1 MEQQDKECHN
11 RQKLRREERISP
23 QKHQRER
30 GPVDA
35 EISDSQPPKPRI
47 RATRFVFLRYSR
59 PKTGPHLY
67 SGQEG
72 WRQVK
77 AKVQLRRTAKVGR

>member
-11 RQKLRREERISP
+11 RQKLRREERIGP
-23 QKHQRER
+23 QNHQRER

-47 RATRFVFLRYSR
+47 RATRFVVLAIAVLRQDHICIQG
-59 PKTGPHLY
+59 KKDG
-67 SGQEG
+67 
-72 WRQVK
+72 
-77 AKVQLRRTAKVGR
+77 GR